1 MQELSLEVIT
11 PEKSVRFDAVSIIVL
26 PTAMGEASIYP
37 NHIASIMLLDAGKVR
52 YTRSDTTSAFNIATG
67 VVEIRD
73 NRVCILTE
81 SLDITTENA

>member
-11 PEKSVRFDAVSIIVL
+11 PEKSISFDAVSIVVL
-26 PTAMGEASIYP
+26 PTMMGQASIYP
-37 NHIASIMLLDAGKVR
+37 NHIASIMLLDAGKVS
-52 YTRSDTTSAFNIATG
+52 YTRSDGTSTFDISAG

-81 SLDITTENA
+81 SFLDATT